1 MGQIEG
7 LNLEYIVQRNYWIQS
22 LHLRVKA
29 FFMPLQKAFHQM
41 VEDPSLSIYIILL
54 HFMIV

>member
-7 LNLEYIVQRNYWIQS
+7 LYLEYIVQRNYWIQS

-41 VEDPSLSIYIILL
+41 VEDPSL
-54 HFMIV
+54 

>member
-7 LNLEYIVQRNYWIQS
+7 LDLEYIVQRNYWIQS

-29 FFMPLQKAFHQM
+29 FIMPQKR
-41 VEDPSLSIYIILL
+41 PSTAGGRP
-54 HFMIV
+54 FIVS